1 MHIIAAACGFG
12 LNASEKRYDATMD
25 AVVGTL
31 KVRTALSGAA
41 GRTGVSGLAV
51 GAAVL
56 GGFVLGCVS

>member
-25 AVVGTL
+25 AVVG
-31 KVRTALSGAA
+31 TALSGAA